1 MNELTLTEIFII
13 YIAIINVVAFVMY
26 GVDKWKA
33 KHAKWRTSEAALIFV
48 AIIGGSIGA
57 LAGMAVWRHKTQH
70 AKFKFGI
77 PLILIIQIVALI
89 FTSCKAEQQVTVT
102 TPTPSRKVQEH
113 SPSVFIVTYD
123 KEVGKE
129 PLMKA
134 ITTYGAEIVY
144 DYSIITGM
152 ALKKPEKRTLEET
165 MEYFRAVEG
174 VVSVEYDYIYRLTD
188 PVKPELQIR

>member
-1 MNELTLTEIFII
+1 MKELTLTEIFII

-48 AIIGGSIGA
+48 AILGGSIGA

-77 PLILIIQIVALI
+77 PLILIIQIVALL
-89 FTSCKAEQQVTVT
+89 FTSCKAEQQVAIA
-102 TPTPSRKVQEH
+102 TPSRKVQEH
-113 SPSVFIVTYD
+113 SPSAFIVTYD

-129 PLMKA
+129 PLTKA
-134 ITTYGAEIVY
+134 IEAYGAEIIY
-144 DYSIITGM
+144 DYNIITGM

-188 PVKPELQIR
+188 PVKPDLQIR